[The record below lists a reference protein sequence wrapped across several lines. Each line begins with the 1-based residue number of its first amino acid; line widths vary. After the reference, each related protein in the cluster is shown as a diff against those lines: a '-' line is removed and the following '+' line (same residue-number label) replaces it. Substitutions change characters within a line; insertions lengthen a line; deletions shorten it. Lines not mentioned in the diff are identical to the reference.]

1 VARRNKAAAVGRGAQ
16 EAKAGQQH
24 QKISRGAAGPRPR
37 RAAVVAVA
45 LLIGLAILGGVIWL
59 AGQRST
65 AEGPVGGVAV
75 GQAAPGR
82 GLALPATRGGSL
94 SLQQLSGRKV
104 VLYFYEGST

>member
-1 VARRNKAAAVGRGAQ
+1 VARRDKATAVGRGVQ
-16 EAKAGQQH
+16 EAKAGQ
-24 QKISRGAAGPRPR
+24 RRR

-65 AEGPVGGVAV
+65 AEGPMGGVAV

>member
-1 VARRNKAAAVGRGAQ
+1 MGRGAQ
-16 EAKAGQQH
+16 EAKAGQQG
-24 QKISRGAAGPRPR
+24 QRISRGAAWPR
-37 RAAVVAVA
+37 RRRAVVVAVA
-45 LLIGLAILGGVIWL
+45 LLIGLAIIGGVIWL

-75 GQAAPGR
+75 GPAAPGR